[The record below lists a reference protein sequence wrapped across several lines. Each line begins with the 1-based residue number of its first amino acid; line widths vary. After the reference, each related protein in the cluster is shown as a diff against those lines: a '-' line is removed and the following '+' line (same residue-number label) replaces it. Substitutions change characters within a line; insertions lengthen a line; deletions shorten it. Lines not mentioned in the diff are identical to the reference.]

1 MYQDVIEFH
10 EKDGV
15 NIFIATFMG
24 ISYLTHG
31 VWNNSEEVVKLNKLV
46 NKLVGE

>member
-1 MYQDVIEFH
+1 MCYPEYSHGLIMYQDVIEFH

-31 VWNNSEEVVKLNKLV
+31 VWNNSEEVVS
-46 NKLVGE
+46 